1 MASLLRARFVFP
13 SLSVILAAAAC
24 GDAELALQPPSET
37 GGGDATSTTSTGIG
51 PVGGSCPTA
60 RCGASRACCAEG
72 EECVNDFQCLPSC
85 AAERCGDNGTIC
97 CNPGEVCLNGQDCA
111 ADCPP
116 DQALCG
122 AAFDVCCPTGDVCL
136 NAGCVTPGSSCADD
150 FDCPDDTFYCEE
162 TLGVCLPVPSGPLC
176 EGEPQFN
183 PIAPLEEW
191 YWPGITFEGKVY
203 ENTIAAPTVGDVDG
217 DGTPEVV
224 TVMYTGS
231 DLNDAIIVVLDGE
244 GDGMGNGQVLFT
256 IPSAA
261 DASAPPPFFSSAVAL
276 ANFDADPG
284 LELVYN
290 LEGGG
295 IRIADNDGV
304 GDLGVRTSGPAD
316 TTIRGGPNVVDI
328 NDDGTPDVVIRC
340 HALDGTDISNAALDL
355 LNVSGCGENTV
366 VADLDQDGIEEV
378 IDATNAIS
386 ATGGTGTV
394 LWQTTGI
401 TSGFLAVADV
411 LPAIAGPEVINIRN
425 GLFIIDG
432 QTGAVLVGPG
442 GSVLDQSIAIP
453 GAGNGGA
460 PTVADFDADG
470 LPEISTAGQAAY
482 VVYDPDCAD
491 PPLRM
496 GGQCSSGRT
505 DVTLWSTPTQDL
517 SSSRTGSSVFDFQG
531 DGAAEVLYN
540 DECFFHIYD
549 GTTGGELLSPVLAN
563 SSRTDAE
570 YPLVADVDGDGNA
583 EVVVI
588 GNADQAI
595 GRDNCDFAW
604 KQAGVSIDELCQITN
619 CTAAG
624 ACDGNGSC
632 DFRDTATDF
641 YMCDA
646 NNVCQRPGGT
656 RGVRVYGD
664 TFDSWVRTR
673 PVWNQFHYHVTN
685 ITFDAGFFDVPVN
698 EAANWLSFNNYRQN
712 VQGGVLFPVPNLQID
727 LTATPLCPNAIKLA
741 AVVTNVGSSG
751 APAGIEI
758 AFARVDVGPTV
769 LGTVT
774 TQTVILPGGS
784 ETLTFDFLN
793 PPDDVNLVFEATTDP
808 ADLVEECDDEDNT
821 ATDSASCARVPR

>member
-1 MASLLRARFVFP
+1 MLFRRAFVSIPVLVLL
-13 SLSVILAAAAC
+13 IAAC
-24 GDAELALQPPSET
+24 GEAELVLNPGT
-37 GGGDATSTTSTGIG
+37 GGGGTTSSGD
-51 PVGGSCPTA
+51 GGAGASGGDCATP
-60 RCGASRACCAEG
+60 RCGVSGICCEADQ
-72 EECVNDFQCLPSC
+72 ECVNDFQCLPIC
-85 AAERCGDNGTIC
+85 ENERCGDNGTTC
-97 CNPGEVCLNGQDCA
+97 CNADQVCLNGQDCA
-111 ADCPP
+111 ADCPV

-122 AAFDVCCPTGDVCL
+122 ANLELCCPVGDVCL
-136 NAGCVTPGSSCADD
+136 NAACITPGNPCTND
-150 FDCPDDTFYCEE
+150 FDCPDDSFYCEE
-162 TLGVCLPVPSGPLC
+162 TLGACLPLPTGELC
-176 EGEPQFN
+176 EGEPVFN

-191 YWPGITFEGKVY
+191 YWPGVTFGGNLY

-231 DLNDAIIVVLDGE
+231 NLNDAIIVVLDGE

-256 IPSAA
+256 IPSMA
-261 DASAPPPFFSSAVAL
+261 DPTAPKPFFSSAVAL

-290 LEGGG
+290 IDGGG
-295 IRIADNDGV
+295 IRIADNDGI

-316 TTIRGGPNVVDI
+316 TEIRGGPNVVDI

-340 HALDGTDISNAALDL
+340 HALDGTDISNPALDL
-355 LNVSGCGENTV
+355 LDVSGCGENTL
-366 VADLDQDGIEEV
+366 VADLDQDGTEEV
-378 IDATNAIS
+378 IDATHAITAS
-386 ATGGTGTV
+386 GGAGTV
-394 LWQTTGI
+394 LWQTSGI

-411 LPAIAGPEVINIRN
+411 LPEIAGPEVINIRN
-425 GLFIIDG
+425 GLFILDG
-432 QTGAVLVGPG
+432 QTGGVLIGPG
-442 GSVLDQSIAIP
+442 GSLLDQSIPIP

-482 VVYDPDCAD
+482 VVYDPDCFN

-496 GGQCSSGRT
+496 GGQCSSNNT
-505 DVTLWSTPTQDL
+505 DLTLWSTPTQDI

-549 GTTGGELLSPVLAN
+549 GVTGSELLSPVLAN

-583 EVVVI
+583 EIVVI
-588 GNADQAI
+588 GNSDQAI
-595 GRDNCDFAW
+595 GRDNCDGAW
-604 KQAGVSIDELCQITN
+604 KAAGVSIDELCAITN

-632 DFRDTATDF
+632 DFLDTANDF
-641 YMCDA
+641 YMCDM

-656 RGVRVYGD
+656 KGVRVYGD

-685 ITFDAGFFDVPVN
+685 ITRNMGVFDVPTN

-712 VQGGVLFPVPNLQID
+712 VQGGVLFPVPNLQIT
-727 LTATPLCPNAIKLA
+727 LTATPLCPNVIKLA
-741 AVVTNVGSSG
+741 AVVTNVGSAG
-751 APAGIEI
+751 APAGIEV
-758 AFARVDVGPTV
+758 AFARTDTGPTV
-769 LGTVT
+769 LGTLT
-774 TQTVILPGGS
+774 TQTNILPGGS
-784 ETLTFDFLN
+784 ETLVFDVMN
-793 PPDDVNLVFEATTDP
+793 PPADTLLTYEATTDP
-808 ADLVEECDDEDNT
+808 NSLVEECNDDDNT
-821 ATDSASCARVPR
+821 ASDDAECQVVPF